1 MPKQIARSAPMTEK
15 IVVRGTTKDKENL
28 VSKAK
33 SRGMDVACYLRQL
46 LIADGAINADG
57 S

>member
-1 MPKQIARSAPMTEK
+1 MPKLIARSAPMTEK

-28 VSKAK
+28 VAKAK
-33 SRGMDVACYLRQL
+33 SKGMDVACYLRQL